1 MIFQIICMFPDIQR
15 EYRVETECER
25 IVLIRKSHD
34 GGRAVRTD
42 NQPRAAGSELSK
54 GGRLHVREKL
64 PAGVIVFQDGRSNFL
79 SRRGHEIKVK
89 VMAVHTAPIVAY
101 RSTKRI
107 RNVF

>member
-34 GGRAVRTD
+34 GRRAVRTD
-42 NQPRAAGSELSK
+42 NQPRTAGSELSK

-64 PAGVIVFQDGRSNFL
+64 PAGVIVLQYGRSNLL
-79 SRRGHEIKVK
+79 SRRGQDRKSTRLNSSHVSTSY
-89 VMAVHTAPIVAY
+89 AVFCL
-101 RSTKRI
+101 KQQKL
-107 RNVF
+107 